1 MNRFSLLLICL
12 LFPIAIQAQTAS
24 YRSSARLGVDMI
36 SLDAPDA
43 MAPRYVARLARHFRN
58 DRLILAFEGGYA
70 RLVKANPTFNT
81 FDPGSNRRERLTADI
96 TLLWDVL
103 PDPRHTLRL
112 GGGLSA
118 WYRYDDLYQGAATI
132 GQDSFVINRQAQH
145 RGATGGHLAAEY
157 EWRFNPR
164 WGLDARVRVVTLREA
179 GTSAI
184 LGTGINYHY

>member
-1 MNRFSLLLICL
+1 MNHFSLLLICL
-12 LFPIAIQAQTAS
+12 LLPNAIQAQTVP
-24 YRSSARLGVDMI
+24 YRSSARLGVDII

-43 MAPRYVARLARHFRN
+43 VAPRYVARLARHFRN
-58 DRLILAFEGGYA
+58 DRLVLAFEGGYA
-70 RLVKANPTFNT
+70 RLVKSNQLFNT
-81 FDPGSNRRERLTADI
+81 FDPGPNRRERLTADV

-118 WYRYDDLYQGAATI
+118 WYRHDDLYRGAATI
-132 GQDSFVINRQAQH
+132 GQDSFVVNRQAQQ

-157 EWRFNPR
+157 EWLFNTR

-184 LGTGINYHY
+184 LGMGINYHY